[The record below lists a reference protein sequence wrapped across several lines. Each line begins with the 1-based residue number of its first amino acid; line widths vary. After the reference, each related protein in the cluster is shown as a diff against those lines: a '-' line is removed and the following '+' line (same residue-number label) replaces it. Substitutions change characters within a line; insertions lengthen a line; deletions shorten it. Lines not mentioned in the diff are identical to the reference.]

1 MPSIP
6 WWLAPCALTVSMSP
20 NSHSNRSRS
29 WIECSISTP
38 EPARERSP
46 RQVEAYIPWVGR
58 YWSSRST
65 TCMTEPSAPSASRW
79 RRATSAGVERRTSP
93 TWLTQP
99 GPWTSSATR
108 RASSRSRPRGFS
120 HSTATPASAAAPT
133 PSRCAA
139 VQVATTSASQAAATA
154 SAESSTWAPCSAAN
168 ASGAQPVRVVHG
180 DDPVRFLGQR
190 ELQRVRAGDEPGAQ
204 DTDAQRRA
212 TTARRYP
219 SLQRPSR
226 HRAAT
231 FAPWTDGSTR

>member
-65 TCMTEPSAPSASRW
+65 TCMTGPSAPSTSRW

-99 GPWTSSATR
+99 GPLDQLRDAPGLVEVTAEGLLAQHRHARLGRSADPFEMR
-108 RASSRSRPRGFS
+108 SGPGRDHERIAGGRDRVRRSRAPR
-120 HSTATPASAAAPT
+120 
-133 PSRCAA
+133 R
-139 VQVATTSASQAAATA
+139 
-154 SAESSTWAPCSAAN
+154 PCSAAN
-168 ASGAQPVRVVHG
+168 ARARSGSASCTATI
-180 DDPVRFLGQR
+180 RF
-190 ELQRVRAGDEPGAQ
+190 
-204 DTDAQRRA
+204 
-212 TTARRYP
+212 
-219 SLQRPSR
+219 
-226 HRAAT
+226 
-231 FAPWTDGSTR
+231 GSSANASCSA